1 MNNLLYAAGGQ
12 MGGSGGTGN
21 PILNLLPFLL
31 IILVMYFLMIR
42 PQAKKQKE
50 KQKMLQELQPGD
62 DILTIGG
69 IFGKIEGLREKE
81 NVVIVKIAKDIKIQI
96 SRSAVAEKLD
106 KKVVT
111 F

>member
-1 MNNLLYAAGGQ
+1 
-12 MGGSGGTGN
+12 
-21 PILNLLPFLL
+21 
-31 IILVMYFLMIR
+31 
-42 PQAKKQKE
+42 
-50 KQKMLQELQPGD
+50 MLQELQPGD

>member
-1 MNNLLYAAGGQ
+1 
-12 MGGSGGTGN
+12 
-21 PILNLLPFLL
+21 
-31 IILVMYFLMIR
+31 
-42 PQAKKQKE
+42 
-50 KQKMLQELQPGD
+50 MLFRS